1 MKKIAKSIVMTLVG
15 TMLVAISI
23 NMVSLPNEL
32 GEGGVTGF
40 TLFLHYTLNFN
51 IPMTA
56 FVANLILLILGWK
69 LLDKMTIIYTL
80 ISVVALS
87 FYLAHI
93 HVPAFTPDNQIT
105 APLVTGVLMGSGLG
119 IVIRGGG
126 STGGTDIIALIINK
140 FLGISVS
147 NALLITDAII
157 VTSLIFVIG
166 LEKGVISIIGILL
179 TSRILN
185 FWITGYNPKNAI
197 FVISEHYEEIGKEIV
212 ENVKRGVT
220 VFNGYGFY
228 SGNDRK
234 ILYIVVSN
242 RQLMA
247 VQRIIRRLDPK
258 AFMAVNAIQ
267 QVDGEGFTFMPEA
280 NPNLYPESSVVE

>member
-1 MKKIAKSIVMTLVG
+1 MTLLG
-15 TMLVAISI
+15 TLLVAISI

-56 FVANLILLILGWK
+56 FVANLVLLILGWK

-93 HVPAFTPDNQIT
+93 HLPVFTPENQIT

-147 NALLITDAII
+147 NALLITDAMI

-228 SGNDRK
+228 SGADRK

-267 QVDGEGFTFMPEA
+267 QVDGEGFTFMPDA
-280 NPNLYPESSVVE
+280 NPNLDPESSIVEIGQSE